1 MFEAAQIDAVIGL
14 VRDIAQRHEIA
25 PHRILGHSD
34 IAPQRKTD
42 PGPRFPWSRLAAE
55 GLVPWPNEAVVREA
69 MTRHVAAL
77 PAVGWFQEKLAQHG
91 FEVAR
96 HGELDEATRRVIAA
110 FQMKYRPA
118 KYDGEPD
125 AETAALL
132 EAVTRPDGLELRV
145 VDGGARPY
153 RP

>member
-1 MFEAAQIDAVIGL
+1 M
-14 VRDIAQRHEIA
+14 
-25 PHRILGHSD
+25 
-34 IAPQRKTD
+34 
-42 PGPRFPWSRLAAE
+42 
-55 GLVPWPNEAVVREA
+55 REA
-69 MTRHVAAL
+69 MARHMAAL

-132 EAVTRPDGLELRV
+132 EAVTRPYGLELRV
-145 VDGGARPY
+145 ADGGARPY